1 MSITVKKEISKA
13 EVLASGLKKHLDE
26 VKKIGISAEE
36 IKKMEGMC
44 SVLQKKDEELD
55 ALRNEASSKSK
66 ENQELLA
73 ALKSQMLT
81 FRKTIK
87 QRYMQPD
94 WLKYGVQDKR

>member
-1 MSITVKKEISKA
+1 MSITVKNEISKA
-13 EVLASGLKKHLDE
+13 EMLASGLKKHLDE

-44 SVLQKKDEELD
+44 SALQKKDEELD

-94 WLKYGVQDKR
+94 WEKYGVQDKR